1 VLPQNPPPEQHF
13 PKVDPTHV
21 LPLLP
26 HLPSVEILPEPLL
39 QVPNPAR
46 QPAPQCWLV
55 VPQKLPEEQQVPK
68 VDPVHVFPLV
78 PHWPS
83 VEMLPEPLPQVPEP
97 DWQPAPQWSV
107 VVPQNP
113 PEEQQV
119 PKVDPVHVFPMLLP
133 HRPSVEMLPEPLPQ
147 PVPKPD

>member
-1 VLPQNPPPEQHF
+1 MLPQKPPEEQHV
-13 PKVDPTHV
+13 PKVDPVQV

-26 HLPSVEILPEPLL
+26 HFPSVEILPEPLL
-39 QVPNPAR
+39 QVPNLVW

-78 PHWPS
+78 LHCPS
-83 VEMLPEPLPQVPEP
+83 VEIVPEPLPQVPNP
-97 DWQPAPQWSV
+97 AWQPALQWSL

-119 PKVDPVHVFPMLLP
+119 PKVDPVHVFPLLP
-133 HRPSVEMLPEPLPQ
+133 HRPSVEMLPEPVLQ